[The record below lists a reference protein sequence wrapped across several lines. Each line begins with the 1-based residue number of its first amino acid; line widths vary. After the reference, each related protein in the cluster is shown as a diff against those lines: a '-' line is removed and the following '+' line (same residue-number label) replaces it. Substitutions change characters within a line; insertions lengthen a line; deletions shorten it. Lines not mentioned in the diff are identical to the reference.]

1 MKRLLMIGLMLT
13 GTVCLSVH
21 ALAEETFVKVGG
33 KYRVEEMKRIAD
45 DLFSVAFV
53 AVEPSGKF
61 DRLIFHTQHLHLGVE
76 QGQVLQI
83 SADVRQV
90 KSDGA
95 EAEVAQVVLFLPS
108 REGATAIWML
118 SKDIDPGVGALQLRD
133 YLKLHSPQSDYRI
146 L

>member
-1 MKRLLMIGLMLT
+1 MKFLFIVSLMLI
-13 GTVCLSVH
+13 GTLSAPGYAQV
-21 ALAEETFVKVGG
+21 AETFVKVGG

-45 DLFSVAFV
+45 DLFAVSFV

-61 DRLIFHTQHLHLGVE
+61 DRLIFHTQHLHLGIE